1 MPLAPMAPIAEN
13 TEENEKPIP
22 VVSALSIK
30 SIQAKRELLQQ
41 TQKVQEEDV
50 HLPAEPFTETE
61 MMLEW
66 TRYAQKLGDKGHRIM
81 ESYMLINDP
90 RLEGTTIIHELPNEG
105 SRIDFEKELMSLAG
119 YLRGKLHNHEIS
131 IRLEVNE
138 TIENKRAFTAQDK
151 YNRLNEINPG
161 LELLRRTFDLD
172 FNS

>member
-1 MPLAPMAPIAEN
+1 MAPVADPK
-13 TEENEKPIP
+13 TEDETPVP

-30 SIQAKRELLQQ
+30 SIQAKRELLQKA
-41 TQKVQEEDV
+41 QKIQDEEV

-90 RLEGTTIIHELPNEG
+90 RLEGTTIVHELPNEG
-105 SRIDFEKELMSLAG
+105 SKIDFEKELMSLAG

-138 TIENKRAFTAQDK
+138 TIETKRAFTAQDK
-151 YNRLNEINPG
+151 YNRLNEINPA
-161 LELLRRTFDLD
+161 LDLLRKTFDLD

>member
-1 MPLAPMAPIAEN
+1 MAPVAEN
-13 TEENEKPIP
+13 PEENKKPIP